1 MAMVDIA
8 DLLSALL
15 CAGGEEST
23 TFQRMVRWYGEV
35 ADEMEC
41 RTDYDAMV
49 RSLLAAWRA
58 ATSGM
63 PVVSQV

>member
-1 MAMVDIA
+1 MMDIA

-15 CAGGEEST
+15 RTGGEESS

-41 RTDYDAMV
+41 RTDYEAMV
-49 RSLLAAWRA
+49 HSLLAAWRA
-58 ATSGM
+58 ATAGM
-63 PVVSQV
+63 PVGSQA